1 MFLLRIVGWSLRR
14 QSRRRLLISVTVG
27 LATAVCVAMLGIVF
41 DVQDKLSE
49 QLAAYGSN
57 ITVRPKSDAVVSE
70 LYETEDAG
78 NEGALA
84 KASTALLNED
94 DARNIKTIFWAYNIT
109 NFAPRLDTSA
119 TAAASGGRSGT
130 VPIVGTWF
138 SNTLHLDTGE
148 STVAG
153 VSGMRTWWKLD
164 GRWPQDG
171 TDQAVVGA
179 RLARTLGIS
188 ASVIAAQP
196 QTVSLEHNGV
206 EARVQVVG
214 VFSANDG
221 DDDAVYTSTAVAQ
234 RLARRPGK
242 VGSIEV
248 KALTTPENDLA
259 RRASR
264 NPAMLSQEE
273 WETWYCTAYA
283 SSIAYQIEEAI
294 PGAVARQVRQV
305 SALQDEVM
313 TKTRAVMIV
322 MTVLCLVASA
332 VAVANLTAATIGERS
347 GELALLKAVGASD
360 GAVGRLLLA
369 ETAVVSVVGM
379 LAGGAAGVG
388 VAQMIGRIVF
398 GTGITLRPMVLL
410 FVAVLMAATVLLSSL
425 TSIRS
430 VVRLQPA
437 QVLHGR

>member
-70 LYETEDAG
+70 LYETEDD
-78 NEGALA
+78 NEGAFA

-119 TAAASGGRSGT
+119 AAAASGGRSGT

-138 SNTLHLDTGE
+138 SNTLHLNTGE

-206 EARVQVVG
+206 EVRVQVVG

-379 LAGGAAGVG
+379 LVGGAAGVG
-388 VAQMIGRIVF
+388 LAQMIGRIVF

>member
-27 LATAVCVAMLGIVF
+27 LATVMCVAMLGIVF

-70 LYETEDAG
+70 LYETEDDG
-78 NEGALA
+78 NGGALA
-84 KASTALLNED
+84 EASTALLNED

-119 TAAASGGRSGT
+119 TVAAGGGRSSD
-130 VPIVGTWF
+130 VPVVGTWF

-171 TDQAVVGA
+171 TEQAVIGA
-179 RLARTLGIS
+179 GLAHALGIS
-188 ASVIAAQP
+188 ASAIAAQL
-196 QTVSLEHNGV
+196 QTITLEHNGV
-206 EARVQVVG
+206 DAHVQVVG

-234 RLARRPGK
+234 RLSRQPGK

-283 SSIAYQIEEAI
+283 SSIAYQIEEVI

-313 TKTRAVMIV
+313 TKTSAVMIV

-347 GELALLKAVGASD
+347 GELALLKAIGASD
-360 GAVGRLLLA
+360 GSVGRLLLA
-369 ETAVVSVVGM
+369 ETAVVSVAGM
-379 LAGGAAGVG
+379 LVGGAAGVG

-410 FVAVLMAATVLLSSL
+410 FVAVLMTATVLLASL

-430 VVRLQPA
+430 VARLQPA

>member
-70 LYETEDAG
+70 LYETEDD
-78 NEGALA
+78 NEGAFA

-119 TAAASGGRSGT
+119 AAAASGGRSGT

-206 EARVQVVG
+206 EVRVQVVG

-410 FVAVLMAATVLLSSL
+410 FVAVLMAGTVLLSSL